1 MKILIQED
9 TYTSMLIEALFK
21 LPRYG
26 RNLKCLSA
34 DEMIKKVWCIY
45 MIEYYS
51 AIKRNKILPFATT
64 WMDLEGIM
72 LSEIHQ
78 NEKDK
83 YCVISFI
90 YGI

>member
-1 MKILIQED
+1 
-9 TYTSMLIEALFK
+9 
-21 LPRYG
+21 
-26 RNLKCLSA
+26 
-34 DEMIKKVWCIY
+34 MIKKVWCIY